1 MSLSPDWPRRE
12 PKKSYYTCIVFSST
26 CIVFWFK
33 NSLQGSCTVLQGP
46 CTLQYMLQVQPCIH
60 TENQVYTV
68 GTTVHTGTSIFI
80 VRVQYGSSGSMT
92 SCFIPPGQ
100 IHTRDVCVLCL
111 HRVTLRHKPS
121 ISCTS
126 IPSNSLIQSSSWNT
140 SLRLDRLVGI
150 TPHWLYLKQ
159 MLLMSL
165 RVSKGRW
172 ASHKPW
178 TLRPYLCLCLRTT
191 RIWYESALLH
201 SQSHCHTRNK

>member
-1 MSLSPDWPRRE
+1 
-12 PKKSYYTCIVFSST
+12 
-26 CIVFWFK
+26 
-33 NSLQGSCTVLQGP
+33 
-46 CTLQYMLQVQPCIH
+46 
-60 TENQVYTV
+60 
-68 GTTVHTGTSIFI
+68 
-80 VRVQYGSSGSMT
+80 MT

-100 IHTRDVCVLCL
+100 IHTRDVWVLCL

-165 RVSKGRW
+165 HVSKGQW

-201 SQSHCHTRNK
+201 NQSHCHQDPNPNYHQECRDRFPRLENIRGISFHWLRWARCT